1 MSLKHKKKVYLSLNN
16 ILMDFVNEQ
25 SDNLG
30 LTKSKYISTLLLKE
44 YEAENKKIIDKIIE
58 GSNNTKNSL

>member
-44 YEAENKKIIDKIIE
+44 YESENKKIIDKIIE
-58 GSNNTKNSL
+58 GTNNTKNSL